1 MKFIDAHHHTW
12 DLSVFPYTWM
22 DDPHPIGDISAL
34 KNNYVIKDLLEDS
47 ENLELFKSVH
57 VQCGGGKDSA
67 VEETEWLQSLADKNE
82 FPHAFVV
89 YSDLL
94 NENIESEI
102 EQHCSFKNTRGLRY
116 LLNYD
121 SKDPT
126 HCFAPSEVLLNNTW
140 KNNYSL
146 LEKYNLSFDLH
157 LYWNQY
163 QYAFDLIKLH
173 PNILNIIDHAGTP
186 RQRDSEYLDHWRNGL
201 KLLASLDN
209 IVMKISGLGM
219 FDQQWTTES
228 IRPLVLD
235 CVDIF
240 GVDRCIFAS
249 NFPVD
254 RLFSS
259 YEKVWTS
266 YFEIT
271 NEFSTDEKEKL
282 FYKNSEKFYRI

>member
-1 MKFIDAHHHTW
+1 
-12 DLSVFPYTWM
+12 
-22 DDPHPIGDISAL
+22 
-34 KNNYVIKDLLEDS
+34 
-47 ENLELFKSVH
+47 
-57 VQCGGGKDSA
+57 
-67 VEETEWLQSLADKNE
+67 
-82 FPHAFVV
+82 
-89 YSDLL
+89 
-94 NENIESEI
+94 
-102 EQHCSFKNTRGLRY
+102 
-116 LLNYD
+116 
-121 SKDPT
+121 
-126 HCFAPSEVLLNNTW
+126 
-140 KNNYSL
+140 
-146 LEKYNLSFDLH
+146 
-157 LYWNQY
+157 
-163 QYAFDLIKLH
+163 
-173 PNILNIIDHAGTP
+173 LNIIDHAGTP

-235 CVDIF
+235 CIDIF

-271 NEFSTDEKEKL
+271 NDFSTDEKEKL